1 MRKNNE
7 QRAAYQKT
15 LSDISQFRNF
25 KLTEQEIKL
34 LNLVKLIVN
43 GGWIIDVDIMRE
55 VIEMAGLKDIIKIKN
70 EAQTMDLG
78 KEENYTFFT
87 VKTLCQNFGFK
98 DMTRL

>member
-15 LSDISQFRNF
+15 LSDISQLRNF

-55 VIEMAGLKDIIKIKN
+55 VIEMAGFKDIIKIKN

-78 KEENYTFFT
+78 KEENDTFFT